1 MAGNNMLNDPA
12 VVQQVLTTV
21 EAQDQH
27 MQETQRQITAIVEEI
42 TAHFQAAA
50 STVFVE
56 KMQDW
61 QAKYD
66 KVREQYKTFHDLLT
80 SGSGLI
86 QGSGQDAVQIVS
98 GLGVGDDI
106 VKGLS

>member
-1 MAGNNMLNDPA
+1 MADNSMLNDPV

-21 EAQDQH
+21 ESQDSH
-27 MQETQRQITAIVEEI
+27 MQQTQRQTNAIVEEI
-42 TAHFQAAA
+42 QAHFQAAA

-66 KVREQYKTFHDLLT
+66 QVRQKYTQFHELLA

-86 QGSGQDAVQIVS
+86 QQEGQNAVHIVS
-98 GLGVGDDI
+98 GLGAGEDV

>member
-1 MAGNNMLNDPA
+1 MAGNSMLNDPA
-12 VVQQVLTTV
+12 VVQQVVATV
-21 EAQDQH
+21 ESQDQH
-27 MQETQRQITAIVEEI
+27 MQQTQRQISAIVEEI

-61 QAKYD
+61 QSKYD
-66 KVREQYKTFHDLLT
+66 QVRQQYTKFHELLT

-86 QGSGQDAVQIVS
+86 QGAGQDSVQIVS

>member
-1 MAGNNMLNDPA
+1 MAGNSMLNDPA

-21 EAQDQH
+21 ESQDAH
-27 MQETQRQITAIVEEI
+27 MEQTQRQINAIVDEI
-42 TAHFQAAA
+42 KTHFQAAA

-66 KVREQYKTFHDLLT
+66 QVRQQYTKFHELLA

-86 QGSGQDAVQIVS
+86 QQEGQTSVHIVS
-98 GLGVGDDI
+98 GLGAGEDVL
-106 VKGLS
+106 KGLS